1 MLIQYMARAAIL
13 AVGLFGTAYYNAHAA
28 DLGGNCC
35 ADLEERV
42 AELEATTARKGN
54 RKMSVVIYGSVNKAL
69 LWNNFGPE
77 NSKQVVDGATPTVLG
92 VKGEAKITPNWKA
105 GFVIELGVDN
115 YNVSLPNGDGVAL
128 LREASLYIDGTVGK
142 ITLGRTSMA
151 TDTVGEITVAN
162 TKVAAPLLSI
172 QPLGNAVAFGLDL
185 PYDGIRRNVVRYDS
199 PSMSGFMLSASLA
212 SSDAVINVAN
222 AKDIWDVALRYAG
235 EFAGLRVAAGIG
247 YRQENQLAGGNAA
260 FFLPHDHVIVGS
272 ASAKHMASGI
282 FVNVAGGQ
290 GLDVGFAPNS
300 GLDHL
305 TWHTQAGIEKNLF
318 GYGALTFYGEY
329 AAVDLGNISSAKP
342 TMMGLGAVQAIDS
355 AATDLYVSWRRFDL
369 DGMNAFGGGTRD
381 TGDQFMLGAR
391 VKF

>member
-1 MLIQYMARAAIL
+1 MLIQFMARAAIL

-77 NSKQVVDGATPTVLG
+77 NSKQVVDGATPTVVG
-92 VKGEAKITPNWKA
+92 IQGEGKISANWKA
-105 GFVIELGVDN
+105 GFKVELGVDN
-115 YNVSLPNGDGVAL
+115 YISLPNGDGVAL
-128 LREASLYIDGTVGK
+128 VREAMVYVDGVVGK
-142 ITLGRTSMA
+142 VSLGRTSMA
-151 TDTVGEITVAN
+151 TDTVGEISLAN
-162 TKVAAPLLSI
+162 TQVAAPLLSL

-199 PSMSGFMLSASLA
+199 PGMGGLMLSASLA
-212 SSDAVINVAN
+212 SSDAVINGVN
-222 AKDIWDVALRYAG
+222 AKDIWDVAVRYAG
-235 EFAGLRVAAGIG
+235 EFAGIRVAAGLG
-247 YRQENQLAGGNAA
+247 YRQENHLPGGNAA

-272 ASAKHMASGI
+272 ASVKHMGSGL
-282 FVNVAGGQ
+282 FVTVAGGQ
-290 GLDVGFAPNS
+290 GLEVFAS
-300 GLDHL
+300 GGPDHL
-305 TWHTQAGIEKNLF
+305 TWHGQAGLEKNLF
-318 GYGALTFYGEY
+318 GFGAFTIYGEY
-329 AAVDLGNISSAKP
+329 ATMDIKMAGAPTP